1 MEMVMAHDASAAA
14 LDQHPVQQQ
23 CRSAMDGPRFW
34 RHKTRRHCGI
44 VVHHVSGT
52 RHPRGLCESSTGHV
66 TGDARRPTPAP
77 MKQRLFVWAT
87 HFYSSHR
94 PPTQWPWCW
103 SAYYIFISMVVVVE
117 GAAEEDSEAIQ
128 EEDDGFANYQAT
140 TVDTGNTLLI
150 ATLLIGAVCIGIC
163 LPLAV
168 RWRRQ
173 CRRRAT
179 NHNKSDPIDSSSSS
193 NDDDDHE
200 DHGGVIIAAA
210 ATGTTD
216 NDQQQQDVQRNQPQ
230 LPSDCGTGE
239 DAGTRDTNAS
249 TDDDDKA
256 NEQSSSSSSSSTLTD
271 YHPAVV
277 SCCTVANCCDE
288 ESQRLLWLAA
298 PFMVRAV
305 VTGLAEMGRI
315 AIVGRY
321 VSTRAL
327 AAAVI
332 VELILGLGVGF
343 LKGFSLSLHALC
355 GQAVGV
361 GNADLAGRY
370 AQIALSGYVI
380 LYVPFFLAGT
390 YYMYDVVIWF
400 GFDAAT
406 ATMGKDYA
414 PLFLTASFFH
424 GVDNCVHGLL
434 DVAGHETYCTAFVV
448 LQRVLATAGV
458 FLVVVVLGGDGEY
471 GLRWTGAVV
480 AVAAAAGW
488 MVNATILFHR
498 GWLNPYYCGLF
509 GSGWAIW
516 NSREATKVL
525 FGTSVALSVGE
536 LMSYGEWEIL
546 TILASFLGP
555 AEVAAWGVLG
565 SVWKFL
571 ELLVEAVADTAEVRT
586 AFLLGHG
593 QPDRAMLSSYKTIGL
608 GLVVSM
614 LTSGIALVCSD
625 DIPTWFTRDT
635 TLQAMVADVLPLALM
650 GNIVMTMGTIFWTVL
665 GAQGRYTLA
674 TSVGL
679 LGQVITLSLAV
690 LSSIVFRLDLKGL
703 AAAYVIGY
711 LVSGTIQSYL
721 VLQTDW
727 WHISR
732 QVIVRSTE
740 KMRSSKALL
749 DEEVVVEQEE
759 EADRIVSDVICVCRK
774 ALTNREEEQEAD
786 RIRSDEDCV

>member
-1 MEMVMAHDASAAA
+1 
-14 LDQHPVQQQ
+14 
-23 CRSAMDGPRFW
+23 
-34 RHKTRRHCGI
+34 
-44 VVHHVSGT
+44 
-52 RHPRGLCESSTGHV
+52 V
-66 TGDARRPTPAP
+66 TGNARRPTPAP
-77 MKQRLFVWAT
+77 MQMQRLFVWAT
-87 HFYSSHR
+87 
-94 PPTQWPWCW
+94 QWPWCFW
-103 SAYYIFISMVVVVE
+103 FAYYIIISMVVAVE
-117 GAAEEDSEAIQ
+117 GAEEDNDEAIQ
-128 EEDDGFANYQAT
+128 EEEDGFANYQAT
-140 TVDTGNTLLI
+140 TVDTGNALLLV
-150 ATLLIGAVCIGIC
+150 TLLIGAVCIGIC
-163 LPLAV
+163 LPWAV
-168 RWRRQ
+168 RWRRRW
-173 CRRRAT
+173 RRRAT
-179 NHNKSDPIDSSSSS
+179 NHAALDSLSSSN
-193 NDDDDHE
+193 NDDDDGHE
-200 DHGGVIIAAA
+200 DNGGVVTIAAA
-210 ATGTTD
+210 ATATTD
-216 NDQQQQDVQRNQPQ
+216 NEQQEQEQHDEQQPQ

-249 TDDDDKA
+249 TDDDNP
-256 NEQSSSSSSSSTLTD
+256 NEQSSSSSSTLTD
-271 YHPAVV
+271 HHHIV
-277 SCCTVANCCDE
+277 SCCTVANCCDD
-288 ESQRLLWLAA
+288 ESQRLLRLAA
-298 PFMVRAV
+298 PFMIRAV

-315 AIVGRY
+315 AIVGRFI
-321 VSTRAL
+321 STRAL
-327 AAAVI
+327 AAALI

-370 AQIALSGYVI
+370 AQIALTGYVI

-390 YYMYDVVIWF
+390 YYMYDVVLWF

-448 LQRVLATAGV
+448 LQRVLATAAV
-458 FLVVVVLGGDGEY
+458 FIVVVVLDGDGEH
-471 GLRWTGAVV
+471 GLRWAGVV
-480 AVAAAAGW
+480 VAAAAAVGW
-488 MVNATILFHR
+488 MVNAMIIFHR
-498 GWLNPYYCGLF
+498 GWLDPYYYGLF

-525 FGTSVALSVGE
+525 FGTSVALSLGE

-608 GLVVSM
+608 GLVVSVLM
-614 LTSGIALVCSD
+614 SGIALICSD
-625 DIPTWFTRDT
+625 DIPTWFTRDA

-690 LSSIVFRLDLKGL
+690 SSSIVFRLDLKGL

-711 LVSGTIQSYL
+711 LVSGSIQSYL

-727 WHISR
+727 RYISR

-740 KMRSSKALL
+740 KMRSSKALV
-749 DEEVVVEQEE
+749 DEELVMEQEE
-759 EADRIVSDVICVCRK
+759 EEEEEAARICSDEVCVCRK
-774 ALTNREEEQEAD
+774 ALANKEEEQEAGRMSD
-786 RIRSDEDCV
+786 DEDCV